1 MAPRRIHL
9 VRHAQGYHNLGIEYW
24 NLPDPLLTDHGK
36 QQCLGLRQSF
46 AAMPPVD
53 LVVSSPLRRAIYTG
67 LEGFS
72 DVERQGRRL
81 MALPDLQ
88 EISSLPCDVGSS
100 VRDLRVEM
108 EGQGL
113 PVDLSLVGESWRE
126 KTGRFA
132 PTQEKISA
140 RCEDLRHWLHARP
153 EKEIVVVSHGCLL
166 HFLTEDWEDGCM
178 YEGTGWRNAEFRTYE
193 FNTAGRLQLQET
205 RESRRRR
212 RSGWPPTGAEQEAMR
227 DRVLQGWAQQGY
239 PILSERD
246 PKL

>member
-1 MAPRRIHL
+1 
-9 VRHAQGYHNLGIEYW
+9 
-24 NLPDPLLTDHGK
+24 
-36 QQCLGLRQSF
+36 
-46 AAMPPVD
+46 MPPVD

-126 KTGRFA
+126 K
-132 PTQEKISA
+132 
-140 RCEDLRHWLHARP
+140 
-153 EKEIVVVSHGCLL
+153 V
-166 HFLTEDWEDGCM
+166 
-178 YEGTGWRNAEFRTYE
+178 
-193 FNTAGRLQLQET
+193 
-205 RESRRRR
+205 
-212 RSGWPPTGAEQEAMR
+212 
-227 DRVLQGWAQQGY
+227 
-239 PILSERD
+239 
-246 PKL
+246 